1 MSNKQMKEA
10 FRFHPNVPLGC
21 TSVSFS
27 LPFPPKHWNVRF
39 ACGRQSRLEL
49 LGVCFVLQRKRLLK
63 KIKMNFGTK
72 VDLSVV
78 LVVLLQHLV
87 SADNEFF
94 NKCPEFNPQNELDI
108 ELVRKSPCKFNFSP
122 ALTAVTAAK
131 FHPQAALWNFAFF
144 TEGNCSPM
152 CSNNSG
158 ANYPNSGDCC
168 TEQTLEYQFSA
179 NSRKFIRFQAFGSA
193 PRW

>member
-1 MSNKQMKEA
+1 MQKPVA
-10 FRFHPNVPLGC
+10 FRASSC
-21 TSVSFS
+21 
-27 LPFPPKHWNVRF
+27 
-39 ACGRQSRLEL
+39 
-49 LGVCFVLQRKRLLK
+49 VLRSSTERITK

-108 ELVRKSPCKFNFSP
+108 ELVRNSPFEFNFSP
-122 ALTAVTAAK
+122 ALTAVTAAN
-131 FHPQAALWNFAFF
+131 FHPASRTMIFRIFF
-144 TEGNCSPM
+144 EGNCSPL

-158 ANYPNSGDCC
+158 ANYGSGGDCC
-168 TEQTLEYQFSA
+168 SERDSLTPVSPA
-179 NSRKFIRFQAFGSA
+179 NSRRFIDFRPLVRHRDDNALRGPWRLRSGLRFLRHRAN
-193 PRW
+193 